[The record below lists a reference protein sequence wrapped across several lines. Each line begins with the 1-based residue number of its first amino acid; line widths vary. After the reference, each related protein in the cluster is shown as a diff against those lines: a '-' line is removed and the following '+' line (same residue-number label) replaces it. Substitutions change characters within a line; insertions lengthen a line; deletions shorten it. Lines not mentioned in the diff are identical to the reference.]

1 MTRVRWVGAL
11 KTTGGRNAMSS
22 NLANFFGAAAQ
33 TIPVLLLTLAVE
45 TTFLAGALRSKRVE
59 EAAKSGDWAAYVVDA
74 LPAAIP
80 VPGVQGLIGGLLERG
95 LRAFGKA
102 FAQPIGVA
110 ANAAFVFGS
119 LLVAVI
125 AEAGAFVGLALDVK
139 GTASYVLASIVL
151 VGIGLLL
158 IETFAALILV
168 VLSGGRRDPGAGA
181 STPPPDAD
189 SPGSD
194 AIPSS

>member
-1 MTRVRWVGAL
+1 
-11 KTTGGRNAMSS
+11 MSS

-45 TTFLAGALRSKRVE
+45 TTFLASALRSKRVE

-74 LPAAIP
+74 LPAIP
-80 VPGVQGLIGGLLERG
+80 VPGVQGLIGGLLEWC
-95 LRAFGKA
+95 LMAFGKA

-125 AEAGAFVGLALDVK
+125 AEGGAFVGLAFDVK

-168 VLSGGRRDPGAGA
+168 VLSGGRRDTGAGA
-181 STPPPDAD
+181 STPPPHAH
-189 SPGSD
+189 SQGSD
-194 AIPSS
+194 SLPSS